1 MWEHNAEV
9 NDLTW
14 TKNNPLFG
22 GSTTEHPRLVSCS
35 DDRSVRVWDPNTH
48 CSTAVLNPF
57 SHRSATMRSV
67 YVSQEHLY
75 VGGSDGTVYVYSVDG
90 STRSLRNRE
99 KKRVGLEL
107 IYPLETE
114 LKSGD
119 DVIGAMCIAH
129 ERTEQS
135 RLFVTSWSGVV
146 YVWKIPKEDL
156 EYVLIHEIRHHSR
169 RINNILITRAH
180 FLTCS
185 DDGTIRYYGLCH
197 GDQYEK
203 ALERVVDCGSRV
215 KCIHVTPGD
224 PGVVVAGLADGRVLV
239 YELGNIM

>member
-1 MWEHNAEV
+1 M
-9 NDLTW
+9 
-14 TKNNPLFG
+14 
-22 GSTTEHPRLVSCS
+22 S
-35 DDRSVRVWDPNTH
+35 
-48 CSTAVLNPF
+48 
-57 SHRSATMRSV
+57 
-67 YVSQEHLY
+67 
-75 VGGSDGTVYVYSVDG
+75 GTVYV
-90 STRSLRNRE
+90 
-99 KKRVGLEL
+99 
-107 IYPLETE
+107 
-114 LKSGD
+114 
-119 DVIGAMCIAH
+119 
-129 ERTEQS
+129 
-135 RLFVTSWSGVV
+135 
-146 YVWKIPKEDL
+146 WKVPREDL
-156 EYVLIHEIRHHSR
+156 EYQLIHEIRHHSR